1 MKQNILL
8 LTTIIGTSLFVTSC
22 KKTTS
27 SSTDVSSLKTEILQN
42 ISTDVCTK
50 SYTDLETSA
59 NVLETSITALKSN
72 PTQSNLETCKANW
85 LAVRNTWEKTES
97 WLFGPISANN
107 IDPRIDSWP
116 VDFNAIDS
124 VLNANT
130 TFTDSYIDNLED
142 ALKGF
147 HPIEYF
153 LWGANGNKL
162 ATDFTSKQLDFLVAL
177 SHNLS
182 KLSKEVNDTWKNGF
196 KTDLA
201 NAGNGSTVYAS
212 QKIAY
217 TEIVDAMAG
226 ICDEVANGKIDGPF
240 IAQDPTLEES
250 PYSNNSLTDF
260 KNNIQGVMMMYQASY
275 SEDKKGIEDL
285 VREYNLSLDQEIKTA
300 HAEAMASLNAISMPF
315 GQAIIQ
321 QPILVQNAIN
331 KINALEEVLDNKLKP
346 FLLQYTQ

>member
-1 MKQNILL
+1 MNNKKLSILAF
-8 LTTIIGTSLFVTSC
+8 TLFAIAFSSC
-22 KKTTS
+22 NKTTS
-27 SSTDVSSLKTEILQN
+27 NNNDVNSLKTDILKN
-42 ISTDVCTK
+42 ISNDVCQK
-50 SYTDLETSA
+50 SYNDLEISA
-59 NVLETSITALKSN
+59 I
-72 PTQSNLETCKANW
+72 NLEASIVQFKTTATQANLEICKTNW

-107 IDPRIDSWP
+107 IDPRIDTWP
-116 VDFNAIDS
+116 TDFNAIDS
-124 VLNANT
+124 VLNNNT
-130 TFTDSYIDNLED
+130 IFTETFVDNLDD

-153 LWGANGNKL
+153 LWGANGNKT
-162 ATDFTSKQLDFLVAL
+162 AIDFTTKQLDFLVAL

-196 KTDLA
+196 ANDLA
-201 NAGNGSTVYAS
+201 KAGNGSTVYSS

-217 TEIVDAMAG
+217 TEIVDAMSG

-240 IAQDPTLEES
+240 VAQDPSLEES
-250 PYSNNSLTDF
+250 PYSNNSLIDF

-300 HAEAMASLNAISMPF
+300 HAEALASLNAISLPF

-321 QPILVQNAIN
+321 QPILVQNAID
-331 KINALEEVLDNKLKP
+331 KINHLESVLDNKLKP
-346 FLLQYTQ
+346 FLLQYTN